1 MPEAIPTASAVTATA
16 TVNDLRSALMN
27 SPLRRKKIVN
37 GVTISRAAKGR
48 QHVLHSC
55 ELHTRASGFLAAT
68 SFDLVQTQPVLIRQ
82 VLRLSLAHQSLD
94 RRRRRIRRPQMDVA
108 CEVFEHAGHRLRRVG
123 LVGADDPRRPTLD
136 PSGRVLTDERQL
148 ALRVE

>member
-1 MPEAIPTASAVTATA
+1 MPEVIPTASAVTATA
-16 TVNDLRSALMN
+16 TVNDLRSALMS

-68 SFDLVQTQPVLIRQ
+68 SFDLVQPQPVLIRQ
-82 VLRLSLAHQSLD
+82 ILRLSLARQSLD

-108 CEVFEHAGHRLRRVG
+108 CEVLEHAGHRLRR
-123 LVGADDPRRPTLD
+123 
-136 PSGRVLTDERQL
+136 
-148 ALRVE
+148 